1 MNSINLN
8 NFGYIED
15 TLPEDLFLLLLKE
28 CELAEKSNK
37 EMVSDLSGLGV
48 PKHYW
53 LKDNVQKLHDYL
65 KPFILKYDN
74 SFDYIKD
81 IKMFNNNSKFY
92 LDTPWINVQKKY
104 EFVPNHTH
112 DGVFSYTIWM
122 KIPYDINEELKIG
135 KYASTFEFIYNS
147 IIGTSFNKKHFITF
161 FYIYKTCMF
170 INKKNKNKRCKISEY
185 YLICCHFLNSL

>member
-1 MNSINLN
+1 MI
-8 NFGYIED
+8 F
-15 TLPEDLFLLLLKE
+15 
-28 CELAEKSNK
+28 
-37 EMVSDLSGLGV
+37 
-48 PKHYW
+48 
-53 LKDNVQKLHDYL
+53 
-65 KPFILKYDN
+65 
-74 SFDYIKD
+74 KD

-147 IIGTSFNKKHFITF
+147 IIGTSFNKI
-161 FYIYKTCMF
+161 IPV
-170 INKKNKNKRCKISEY
+170 NKNDDPQFHLWEY
-185 YLICCHFLNSL
+185 GVQRWVTNNGFAQGVTQIIPRAQ